1 MAIPLP
7 PLRLAP
13 FARRPLPPAASDG
26 GERPSPLDPQPVI
39 GRGARPSPPQ
49 WILPAALFALGGLV
63 GPPLALP
70 PEAKAGPL
78 PYPEAVA
85 QGRQAANAVLSGDG
99 AESCLRGKITRA
111 LLTLSDSCSA
121 AADRGPLCALA
132 DRAVVVT
139 PMSLG
144 FMHDTARQILALSSP
159 GP

>member
-7 PLRLAP
+7 PLRLAS

-99 AESCLRGKITRA
+99 AESCLRGKITAA
-111 LLTLSDSCSA
+111 LLQLSQSCA
-121 AADRGPLCALA
+121 TTGQAGPLCALA
-132 DRAVVVT
+132 DQAVVVT
-139 PMSLG
+139 PMGLP
-144 FMHDTARQILALSSP
+144 FMEATARQLLELSP
-159 GP
+159 P